1 MVRSSYS
8 TSGTCREKL
17 FLWCSFQ
24 YKTRQNN
31 LVFLGPWLYHKW
43 IYIYLCIQC
52 LKLASKRFPHV
63 IRCTRSSFTIILWC
77 IRQWSMHNS
86 KICLTLRICSTIV
99 PLLQGHSF
107 CNKKNGFIR
116 GVAFGWRC
124 LIRGVAFGWKC
135 FIRGKLLYNCANYI
149 CY

>member
-107 CNKKNGFIR
+107 CNKQKWLYKR
-116 GVAFGWRC
+116 GGLWVKVSYK
-124 LIRGVAFGWKC
+124 RGGLWMKVFYKRETT
-135 FIRGKLLYNCANYI
+135 I
-149 CY
+149 